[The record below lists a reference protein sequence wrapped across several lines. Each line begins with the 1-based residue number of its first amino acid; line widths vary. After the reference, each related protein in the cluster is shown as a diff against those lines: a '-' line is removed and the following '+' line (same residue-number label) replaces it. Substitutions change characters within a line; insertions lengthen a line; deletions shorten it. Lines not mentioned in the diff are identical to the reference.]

1 MSLKTRR
8 ELTHVTRSQYQQAIS
23 TAKSPILDAFV
34 AATGYHRKYAL
45 TLLNL
50 PIPPSTSI
58 TKTGK
63 IGSPSTPKTLR
74 HRTRTYDKPVEKAL
88 LTVWKASNHLCSK
101 RLVPFLPELLPALEQ
116 FQEITLEATVREK
129 LLTLS
134 AATCDRLLAPH
145 RRSHGKSTTK
155 PGTLLKH
162 QIPIRTYAEW
172 QDSERRPGF
181 CEIDLVAHCGGVA
194 AGEFAYTLTVT
205 DVFTGWTE
213 CAALVNRS
221 QNCVLAAL
229 ETIRLRLPFALC
241 GVDSDNGA
249 EFINDQLLR
258 YCQANQITFTRCRPY
273 KKNDQCFVEQKN
285 WSVVRR
291 SVGYLRHEGE
301 SGVRHLNAVYAALC
315 PYQNY
320 FQPSVK
326 LIRKERDGAKVRKV
340 YDAAKTPYRRLILGE
355 TCPETTKENLQIVY
369 ASMNPVALLDRIEK
383 AQERLWRSA
392 SSSNVSLSNDEAAKT
407 GMKTAG

>member
-8 ELTHVTRSQYQQAIS
+8 ELTHVTHSQYQKA
-23 TAKSPILDAFV
+23 TPAAKAPILNAFI
-34 AATGYHRKYAL
+34 ATTGYHRKYAL

-50 PIPPSTSI
+50 PFSPHSTT
-58 TKTGK
+58 TKTGTG
-63 IGSPSTPKTLR
+63 ISPTPKL
-74 HRTRTYDKPVEKAL
+74 TRRRLYDKPVEAAL
-88 LTVWKASNHLCSK
+88 LVLWKASNHLCSK
-101 RLVPFLPELLPALEQ
+101 RLVPFLPELLPALER
-116 FQEITLEATVREK
+116 FQEITLEPDVREK

-134 AATCDRLLAPH
+134 AATCDRLLTPH
-145 RRSHGKSTTK
+145 RRSHGKATTK

-162 QIPIRTYAEW
+162 QIPIRTYADW
-172 QDSERRPGF
+172 QDSERHPGF
-181 CEIDLVAHCGGVA
+181 CEIDLVAHCGSVA

-213 CAALVNRS
+213 CIAIVNRS
-221 QNCVLAAL
+221 QKCVVAAL
-229 ETIRLRLPFALC
+229 ETIRSRLPFALY

-291 SVGYLRHEGE
+291 SVGYLRYEGE
-301 SGVRHLNAVYAALC
+301 SGVRLLNTVYAALC

-326 LIRKERDGAKVRKV
+326 LLRKERDGAKVRKI
-340 YDAAKTPYRRLILGE
+340 YDTAKTPYRRLIAGK
-355 TCPETTKENLQIVY
+355 TCPEATEADLRIVY
-369 ASMNPVALLDRIEK
+369 IAINPVALLERIERAQRRLLPFSK
-383 AQERLWRSA
+383 ANPEKQAE
-392 SSSNVSLSNDEAAKT
+392 T
-407 GMKTAG
+407 G